1 MAGKKTA
8 AAARKAPPAK
18 AKKKAQAK
26 AAVTTAKKSPKPPAP
41 GAEKSKGYGKRDLEV
56 FRKMITKQRDEL
68 RAKVEDMRQAA
79 TLASSKDAS
88 GDNSAYA
95 FHMADLGTD
104 AQEREMAF
112 LFVAREG
119 QYLEKLEMAL
129 RRIEEGTYGICRTCT
144 QLIDKE
150 RLKAVPVATQCFTCK
165 SRKG

>member
-1 MAGKKTA
+1 MAGKKTTA
-8 AAARKAPPAK
+8 ASKKAPPAAAK
-18 AKKKAQAK
+18 NKKTAMSEKSAAKKDAKPTALKAQK
-26 AAVTTAKKSPKPPAP
+26 MYS
-41 GAEKSKGYGKRDLEV
+41 KRDLEA
-56 FRKMITKQRDEL
+56 FRKLIVKQRDKL
-68 RAKVEDMRQAA
+68 RAKVDEMRTAA

-129 RRIEEGTYGICRTCT
+129 RRIEEGTYGVCRTCA

-150 RLKAVPVATQCFTCK
+150 RLKAVPVATQCITCK